1 MIVSSKQLVA
11 NAKQQIESIS
21 VEQAKVLLGDDDT
34 IFLDIRDVRELEQ
47 SGRIPGAVHTPRG
60 MLEFWA
66 DRNGQYHRKEFSS
79 GKKLVLF
86 CAAGWRSALAAKT
99 LQDMGLDRVCDL
111 EGGFSAWEQA
121 GGEIAG
127 RPPRDKDRPP
137 GEIADEKLLDAR
149 PGQARDVLGQL
160 GQSELGHGERLA
172 AQIGFVLE
180 IDKLKQIWRQT
191 PLLDGTRKENDAEHS
206 WQLAM
211 MVLVL
216 SEYAPPEIDLTRVLK
231 MVLIHDIVEI
241 DAGDSPAYTGVTKAD
256 QFARETRAAD
266 RLFGLL
272 PGDLGGEF
280 RALWDEFE
288 EQASPDALFARAM
301 DRLQPFLH
309 NFFTDGEMWIKHKIC
324 ESQVRQRM
332 AIVGKSAPA
341 LHALIEDLIE
351 ESVRRNYLAP

>member
-1 MIVSSKQLVA
+1 MIVSSRQLVA

-34 IFLDIRDVRELEQ
+34 IFFDIRDVRELEQ
-47 SGRIPGAVHTPRG
+47 SGRIPGAVHSPRG

-66 DRNGQYHRKEFSS
+66 DRNGQYHREEFSS

-99 LQDMGLDRVCDL
+99 LMDMGLDRVCDL
-111 EGGFSAWEQA
+111 DGGFSAWEQA
-121 GGEIAG
+121 GGKIEG
-127 RPPRDKDRPP
+127 GPPRVP
-137 GEIADEKLLDAR
+137 ADEKLLDAR
-149 PGQARDVLGQL
+149 PAQARNVLGQL
-160 GQSELGHGERLA
+160 GHGEPGHGERLA
-172 AQIGFVLE
+172 AQIGFILE

-216 SEYAPPEIDLTRVLK
+216 SEYAPAEIDLTRVLK

-266 RLFGLL
+266 RLFGVL
-272 PGDLGGEF
+272 PDDLGGEF

-309 NFFTDGEMWIKHKIC
+309 NFFTDGEMWIKHKIRQG
-324 ESQVRQRM
+324 QVRQRM
-332 AIVGKSAPA
+332 AIVGQSAPA
-341 LHALIEDLIE
+341 LHKLIEDLIE